1 MNAASSPSAQPGASP
16 FAAPAVSGVCAVVVT
31 YQPDLRALTRLV
43 QALAPQVVQLVVV
56 DNGST
61 ADMEAWAATLA
72 LPTRLTLKR
81 LGANLGIAAA
91 QNVGLALANR
101 AQCTHAILFDQDSCP
116 AADMVAR
123 LMQVLHDQTSKGERV
138 AAVGP
143 RFIDDRLD
151 NPPPFIQINGL
162 RYERQTCA
170 CADAVVPVHFLVASG
185 CLLPLAVLDAV
196 GGMREELFIDY
207 VDIEWGLRARG
218 LGYASYGV
226 CGAHMHHSLG
236 DQPIA
241 FRGRHYPTR
250 QALRHYYMF
259 RNAVWMYRQPH
270 LPLNWKLADGWRLLL
285 KYGFYLLF
293 DKPRLASWRMIHKGL
308 LDGLLRRTGKLNA

>member
-1 MNAASSPSAQPGASP
+1 MSTRASLLISHAPDMPAAA
-16 FAAPAVSGVCAVVVT
+16 GVCAVVVT
-31 YQPDLRALTRLV
+31 YQPDLPTLTRLV
-43 QALAPQVVQLVVV
+43 HALGPQVDQLVVV
-56 DNGST
+56 DNGSR
-61 ADMEAWAATLA
+61 ADLEGWAASLTVPA
-72 LPTRLTLKR
+72 RLTLRR
-81 LGANLGIAAA
+81 LGDNRGIAAA
-91 QNVGLALANR
+91 QNTGLALADR
-101 AQCTHAILFDQDSCP
+101 SVCGYAMLFDQDSCP

-123 LMQVLHDQTSKGERV
+123 LLQVLRDRTRQGERV
-138 AAVGP
+138 GAVGP

-162 RYERQTCA
+162 RYQRQTCPTP
-170 CADAVVPVHFLVASG
+170 DSVVPVHYLVASG
-185 CLLPLAVLDAV
+185 CLMPLAVLDAV

-218 LGYASYGV
+218 LGYVSYGV

-241 FRGRHYPTR
+241 FRGRHYPAR

-270 LPLNWKLADGWRLLL
+270 LPLNWKLADAWRLLL

-308 LDGLLRRTGKLNA
+308 LDGLQRRTGKLNA

>member
-1 MNAASSPSAQPGASP
+1 MNAAHKSSASGFTGEP
-16 FAAPAVSGVCAVVVT
+16 AAEAAGVCAVVVT
-31 YQPDLRALTRLV
+31 YHPDLPALTRLV
-43 QALAPQVVQLVVV
+43 NALAPQVEQLVVV
-56 DNGST
+56 DNGSR
-61 ADMEAWAATLA
+61 ADLDAWAASPA
-72 LPTRLTLKR
+72 VQARLTLQR
-81 LGANLGIAAA
+81 LGENLGIAAA
-91 QNVGLALANR
+91 QNVGLAMADR
-101 AQCTHAILFDQDSCP
+101 AICGYAMLFDQDSCP

-123 LMQVLHDQTSKGERV
+123 LREVLRERTVRGERV
-138 AAVGP
+138 GAVGP

-162 RYERQTCA
+162 RYERQA
-170 CADAVVPVHFLVASG
+170 CPTPDSVVPVHYLVASG
-185 CLLPLAVLDAV
+185 CLMPLAVIDAV
-196 GGMREELFIDY
+196 GSMREELFIDY
-207 VDIEWGLRARG
+207 VDIEWGLRARS
-218 LGYASYGV
+218 LGYVSYGV

-259 RNAVWMYRQPH
+259 RNAVWMYRQPG

-308 LDGLLRRTGKLNA
+308 LDGLLQRTGKLHA